1 MSSLVEGVNNI
12 IEDFDVTDKDFDVTD
27 KELIKNIKSIS
38 KKLPFED
45 LFLLKMSDIGNTRKL
60 IKTDEIVYMGKRLPD
75 DKIQDIEKTL
85 QDSKAVRNLI
95 IRDKKEYAKKL
106 DKFFGKQTS
115 SNASR
120 KNSRPNSKPKST
132 KTPPLTRKTLSEIMQ
147 KGGTFGQYRLDFD
160 DPAMTIA
167 NEAVREFVRNYS
179 YTDLLLTNNLL
190 ISDINLASYM
200 LYGNITRQG
209 SQHTTRA
216 ELAEL
221 HNRASRIV
229 FLFRASLAVRIA
241 FVNILVVGFLYLIY
255 RNRGNT
261 HPMELLESVNSLIFN
276 GLIFD
281 PRTPP
286 VEPRSGLGIVFTT
299 IYRVINSIIPVKVVV
314 WSVVGLFVI
323 FGDTIRTALQPDE
336 AAQNGIPVAQPV
348 PNSILVS
355 FIINGARSG
364 VIVRRAIIS
373 SPRALVELF
382 TLVTRRSRSASERP
396 YSAPQMDFTPSRLIR
411 TSTGNPYDHRPLTSA
426 RQTTSDL
433 DALRAI
439 GVSARPYSA
448 PQSHRFETARR
459 REAEDSERR
468 SESLRRGIAYRE
480 GTGTP
485 EDQLAQFYANSPP
498 WWERQRGDLRQSG
511 FIGQKGLNSSSSRF
525 KRNAHKR
532 RRGGTKK
539 RR

>member
-1 MSSLVEGVNNI
+1 MSLFVKKKNNL
-12 IEDFDVTDKDFDVTD
+12 IEEFGVTD

-45 LFLLKMSDIGNTRKL
+45 LFFLKMSDIVDTRKL
-60 IKTDEIVYMGKRLPD
+60 LKTDNIKYMGQPLLD
-75 DKIQDIEKTL
+75 DKKQDIEKTL

-95 IRDKKEYAKKL
+95 VRNKKEYETKL
-106 DKFFGKQTS
+106 DNFFGKERS
-115 SNASR
+115 SNTSR
-120 KNSRPNSKPKST
+120 KNSRPNSKSKST

-147 KGGTFGQYRLDFD
+147 KGGTFGQYRVDFD
-160 DPAMTIA
+160 DTAMTIA
-167 NEAVREFVRNYS
+167 NEAVREFVSNYG
-179 YTDLLLTNNLL
+179 YTDFLLTNNLL
-190 ISDINLASYM
+190 ISDINLTAYM
-200 LYGNITRQG
+200 IYANITRPPPDREL
-209 SQHTTRA
+209 TEA
-216 ELAEL
+216 ERTAM
-221 HNRASRIV
+221 HNRASRVV
-229 FLFRASLAVRIA
+229 FLFRASLAFRIA

-255 RNRGNT
+255 RNRGNIN
-261 HPMELLESVNSLIFN
+261 PMELLESVNSIIFN

-382 TLVTRRSRSASERP
+382 TLATRRSRSASERP

-433 DALRAI
+433 DALRAVGI
-439 GVSARPYSA
+439 SAQPYSV
-448 PQSHRFETARR
+448 PRRNRFESQRR
-459 REAEDSERR
+459 IEAEDRAQR
-468 SESLRRGIAYRE
+468 VESIRRGIAYRE

-485 EDQLAQFYANSPP
+485 EDQLAEFYANSPP
-498 WWERQRGDLRQSG
+498 QWWEQQRGDLRQSG
-511 FIGQKGLNSSSSRF
+511 FGGQKGLTSSRV
-525 KRNAHKR
+525 KRKARKR